1 MDRKRIEDI
10 IAEARAEEE
19 LLNQEVNTGDT
30 DFREAIKKTLE
41 ENLKDRPKVTIDIEE
56 YILLRQK
63 DKDLE
68 RLLHTILD
76 CLELDYL
83 GKDLMIKD
91 ERKIKDTIK
100 ILYTAAYDAI
110 LEAELENAKEEGE

>member
-10 IAEARAEEE
+10 IAEAKAEEE
-19 LLNQEVNTGDT
+19 LLNQEVSAGDT

-41 ENLKDRPKVTIDIEE
+41 ENLKDRPKVTIDLEE

-76 CLELDYL
+76 CLVLNYL
-83 GKDLMIKD
+83 SDDLMIKD
-91 ERKIKDTIK
+91 EQKIRDTIE
-100 ILYTAAYDAI
+100 ILYPAAYNAI
-110 LEAELENAKEEGE
+110 LEAEIENNKEEGE

>member
-19 LLNQEVNTGDT
+19 LLNNEVNAGDT

-68 RLLHTILD
+68 RILHTLLD
-76 CLELDYL
+76 CLTLDYY
-83 GKDLMIKD
+83 KEDLAIKD
-91 ERKIKDTIK
+91 ERKIKETIK
-100 ILYTAAYDAI
+100 VLYPVAYEAV
-110 LEAELENAKEEGE
+110 LQAELENAKEEGE